1 MKNKLFFIN
10 LLFSITLFSQN
21 YTVHGLISDANN
33 GERLIGATIFVPN
46 TNLYAISNSYGFYSL
61 EVPKGKI
68 ELKVSYL
75 GYKTYINNL
84 DITGNILLN
93 ISLIEDSNILN
104 EVLIRAKGK
113 NDITNSDPGSHI
125 LNLDRIKKM
134 PAVAGEVDI
143 LKGLQL
149 LPGIQTSH
157 EGTTNLSIRGGSH
170 DQNLFLLDDAP
181 IYNPSHAL
189 GFFSVFNPDAIK
201 NVKVYKSF
209 IPSQFGGRLSSVV
222 DVRMKEGNNKEQ
234 KISGGVGLIASR
246 FTIESPIV
254 KEKSSF
260 MLSGRYSYAG
270 FTANTLGSALQSL
283 GVSSLNNFSPNNE
296 INFFDINAKVNVEL
310 NKNNHLYF
318 STYVGRDHFFYID
331 IDDSSSVDW
340 GNIIGNLR
348 WNHTFNS
355 KLFSNTMLVY
365 SKYDYSYIL
374 KDDTREFKWLA
385 EMQEFDLKS
394 DFDFYLNS
402 TNHLKFGIAVENHF
416 YEPGKLTP
424 RNAESI
430 TKGFEL
436 DRKKTIEGSI
446 YVNNTQKIGDNL
458 KVNYG
463 LRYSSFF
470 LLGNA
475 SVNQYDEDFN
485 IIATKNYKNGEL
497 VQFYQGLEPR
507 ISTNYT
513 LNNGHAIKAA
523 YTRTQQYQH
532 LISNSTVGLPTDVW
546 LPSDTHI
553 KPQTA
558 NQYSLGYYGS
568 TKNRTYDFF
577 TEVYYKSMNNV
588 IDYIDNADLFLNP
601 NIETQVL
608 SGTGEAYGIEF
619 LLEKKTGKFNGFLSY
634 TWSNTERTIEGINNG
649 RSYPT
654 TFNKQHNIST
664 TFSYQFSERF
674 SLSSVFKF
682 TSGGYITLPEGTFNF
697 YGVAFNYYSERNGY
711 LLPAYHRMDISAN
724 LKSKKNRNRKWQ
736 GEWSFGVYNLYNRK
750 NIFSLFVKQSN
761 DDLSFNKAYKMY
773 LYGVSPYISYNFKI

>member
-1 MKNKLFFIN
+1 MKNTLFFIN
-10 LLFSITLFSQN
+10 LLFSITLFSQT
-21 YTVHGLISDANN
+21 YTLHGVITDANN
-33 GERLIGATIFVPN
+33 GERLIGATIFSPN
-46 TNLYAISNSYGFYSL
+46 TNSYATSNSYGFYSL
-61 EVPKGKI
+61 EIPKGKSTF
-68 ELKVSYL
+68 KVSYL
-75 GYKTYINNL
+75 GYKTYSNTLNAA
-84 DITGNILLN
+84 DNISLN
-93 ISLIEDSNILN
+93 INLIEDSRSLN
-104 EVLIRAKGK
+104 EILIRAKGK
-113 NDITNSDPGSHI
+113 NDITNSEPGSHI

-143 LKGLQL
+143 LKSLQL

-234 KISGGVGLIASR
+234 KVSGGIGLIASR
-246 FTIESPIV
+246 FTIEAPIV

-270 FTANTLGSALQSL
+270 LTANTLGSGLQSL
-283 GVSSLNNFSPNNE
+283 GISSLNNFSPNNE

-310 NKNNHLYF
+310 NENNHLYF

-331 IDDSSSVDW
+331 IDDSSSMDW
-340 GNIIGNLR
+340 GNVIGNLR

-374 KDDTREFKWLA
+374 KDDTREFKWFA

-394 DFDFYLNS
+394 DFDFYINS
-402 TNHLKFGIAVENHF
+402 SNHLKFGFAVENHF

-436 DRKKTIEGSI
+436 DGRKTIEGSI
-446 YVNNTQKIGDNL
+446 YINNTQKIGANL

-463 LRYSSFF
+463 FRYSSFF

-475 SVNQYDEDFN
+475 AVNQYDEDFN
-485 IIATKNYKNGEL
+485 ITATKEYKKGEL
-497 VQFYQGLEPR
+497 VKFYHGLEPR

-513 LNNGHAIKAA
+513 LDNGHAIKAA

-546 LPSDTHI
+546 LPSDTYI

-568 TKNRTYDFF
+568 TKDSTFDFF

-634 TWSNTERTIEGINNG
+634 TWSNTERTIEGINNS

-664 TFSYQFSERF
+664 TFSYEFSDRF
-674 SLSSVFKF
+674 NISSIFKF

-697 YGVAFNYYSERNGY
+697 YGAAFNYYSERNGY
-711 LLPAYHRMDISAN
+711 RLPAYHRMDISAN
-724 LKSKKNRNRKWQ
+724 LKSKNNINRKWQ

-773 LYGVSPYISYNFKI
+773 LYGAAPYISYNFKF

>member
-1 MKNKLFFIN
+1 MKNTLFNIN

-21 YTVHGLISDANN
+21 YTVHGVLSDASN
-33 GERLIGATIFVPN
+33 GERLIGATIFSPN
-46 TNLYAISNSYGFYSL
+46 TNSYATSNSYGFYSL
-61 EVPKGKI
+61 EIPKGKSTF
-68 ELKVSYL
+68 KVSYL
-75 GYKTYINNL
+75 GYKTYSKTLNAT
-84 DITGNILLN
+84 DNISLN
-93 ISLIEDSNILN
+93 INLIEDSKNLN
-104 EVLIRAKGK
+104 EILIRAKGK
-113 NDITNSDPGSHI
+113 NDITNSEPGSHI

-143 LKGLQL
+143 LKSLQL

-234 KISGGVGLIASR
+234 KVSGGIGLIASR
-246 FTIESPIV
+246 FTIEAPIV

-270 FTANTLGSALQSL
+270 LTANTLGSGLQSL
-283 GVSSLNNFSPNNE
+283 GISSLNNFSPNNE

-310 NKNNHLYF
+310 NENNHLYF

-331 IDDSSSVDW
+331 IDDSSSMDW
-340 GNIIGNLR
+340 GNVIGNLR

-374 KDDTREFKWLA
+374 KDDTREFKWFA

-394 DFDFYLNS
+394 DFDFYINS
-402 TNHLKFGIAVENHF
+402 SNHLKFGFAVENHF

-436 DRKKTIEGSI
+436 DGRKTIEGSI
-446 YVNNTQKIGDNL
+446 YINNTQKIGANL

-463 LRYSSFF
+463 FRYSSFF

-475 SVNQYDEDFN
+475 AVNQYDEDFN
-485 IIATKNYKNGEL
+485 ITATKEYKKVEL
-497 VQFYQGLEPR
+497 VKFYHGLEPR

-513 LNNGHAIKAA
+513 LDNGHAIKAA

-546 LPSDTHI
+546 LPSDTYI

-568 TKNRTYDFF
+568 TKDSTFDFF

-634 TWSNTERTIEGINNG
+634 TWSNTERTIEGINNS

-664 TFSYQFSERF
+664 TFSYEFSERF
-674 SLSSVFKF
+674 TISSIFKF

-697 YGVAFNYYSERNGY
+697 YGAAFNYYSERNGY
-711 LLPAYHRMDISAN
+711 RLPAYHRMDISAN
-724 LKSKKNRNRKWQ
+724 LKSKNNINRKWQ
-736 GEWSFGVYNLYNRK
+736 GEWSFGVYNLYHRK
-750 NIFSLFVKQSN
+750 NIFSLFVKQSI
-761 DDLSFNKAYKMY
+761 DDLSYNRAYKMY
-773 LYGVSPYISYNFKI
+773 LYGASPYISYNFKF

>member
-1 MKNKLFFIN
+1 MKKEIN
-10 LLFSITLFSQN
+10 YIFLLFSITFFSQN
-21 YTVHGLISDANN
+21 YTVHGVISDANN
-33 GERLIGATIFVPN
+33 GERLIGATVFIPN
-46 TNLYAISNSYGFYSL
+46 TNSYAISNSYGFYSL
-61 EVPKGKI
+61 EIPKGI
-68 ELKVSYL
+68 STLKVSYL
-75 GYKTYINNL
+75 GYKTYTKSLN
-84 DITGNILLN
+84 ITENILLN
-93 ISLIEDSNILN
+93 INLTEDSKSLN
-104 EVLIRAKGK
+104 EILIRAKGK
-113 NDITNSDPGSHI
+113 NDITNSEPGSHI

-270 FTANTLGSALQSL
+270 LTSNTLGSVLQSL

-310 NKNNHLYF
+310 NEKNHLYF
-318 STYVGRDHFFYID
+318 STYIGRDHFFYID
-331 IDDSSSVDW
+331 IDDSSSMDW
-340 GNIIGNLR
+340 GNVIGNLR

-374 KDDTREFKWLA
+374 KDDTREFKWSA
-385 EMQEFDLKS
+385 NMQELDLKS
-394 DFDFYLNS
+394 DFDFFANAS
-402 TNHLKFGIAVENHF
+402 NHLKFGFSVENHF

-424 RNAESI
+424 RNTESI
-430 TKGFEL
+430 TRGFEL
-436 DRKKTIEGSI
+436 DDKKAIEGSVYI
-446 YVNNTQKIGDNL
+446 NNTQKIGNNF

-463 LRYSSFF
+463 LRYSNFF

-475 SVNQYDEDFN
+475 TVNQYDKDFN
-485 IIATKNYKNGEL
+485 ITATKKYNNGEL
-497 VQFYQGLEPR
+497 VKFYQGLEPR
-507 ISTNYT
+507 ISTNYI
-513 LNNGHAIKAA
+513 LNNGHAIKAS
-523 YTRTQQYQH
+523 YMRTQQYQH

-568 TKNRTYDFF
+568 AKDRTFDFF
-577 TEVYYKSMNNV
+577 TEVYYKSMDNV

-634 TWSNTERTIEGINNG
+634 TWSNTARTIEGINNS

-654 TFNKQHNIST
+654 SFNKQHNIST
-664 TFSYQFSERF
+664 TFSYEFSERF
-674 SLSSVFKF
+674 TISSIFKF

-711 LLPAYHRMDISAN
+711 RLPAYHRMDISAN
-724 LKSKKNRNRKWQ
+724 LKSKNNINRKWQ
-736 GEWSFGVYNLYNRK
+736 GEWSFGIYNLYNRE
-750 NIFSLFVKQSN
+750 NIFSLFVKQDN
-761 DDLSFNKAYKMY
+761 TNLEFNKTYKMY
-773 LYGVSPYISYNFKI
+773 LYGFSPYVGYNFKF

>member
-1 MKNKLFFIN
+1 M
-10 LLFSITLFSQN
+10 
-21 YTVHGLISDANN
+21 HGVVTDTNN
-33 GERLIGATIFVPN
+33 GERLIGATIFIPN

-61 EVPKGKI
+61 EVPKGKNG
-68 ELKVSYL
+68 LKVSYL
-75 GYKTYINNL
+75 GYKTYTKNL
-84 DITGNILLN
+84 DIAGNTLLN

-104 EVLIRAKGK
+104 EVLIKAKGK
-113 NDITNSDPGSHI
+113 NDITNSEPGSHI

-149 LPGIQTSH
+149 LPGIQTSQ

-222 DVRMKEGNNKEQ
+222 DVRMKEGNNNEQ
-234 KISGGVGLIASR
+234 KISGGIGLIASR

-260 MLSGRYSYAG
+260 IISSRYSYAG
-270 FTANTLGSALQSL
+270 FVVNTLGSGLSEL
-283 GVSSLNNFSPNNE
+283 GVKSFRDFNPNKE

-310 NKNNHLYF
+310 NENNHLYF
-318 STYVGRDHFFYID
+318 STYVGRDHFFYSE
-331 IDDSSSVDW
+331 IDDSSSMDW
-340 GNIIGNLR
+340 GNITGNLR
-348 WNHTFNS
+348 WNYIVNTR
-355 KLFSNTMLVY
+355 LFVNTMLVY

-374 KDDTREFKWLA
+374 RDDIREFKWLA

-394 DFDFYLNS
+394 DFDFYLNPS
-402 TNHLKFGIAVENHF
+402 NHLKFGFSIENHF
-416 YEPGKLTP
+416 YEPGKLIP
-424 RNAESI
+424 RNTESI
-430 TKGFEL
+430 TKRFEL
-436 DRKKTIEGSI
+436 EGKKTIEGNI
-446 YVNNTQKIGDNL
+446 YINNTQKIGNHL

-463 LRYSSFF
+463 FRYSSFF

-485 IIATKNYKNGEL
+485 IIATKKYKNGEL
-497 VQFYQGLEPR
+497 VKFYQGLEPR
-507 ISTNYT
+507 ISANYI

-523 YTRTQQYQH
+523 FTRTKQYQH
-532 LISNSTVGLPTDVW
+532 LISNSTLGLPTDVW
-546 LPSDTHI
+546 LPSDTYI

-568 TKNRTYDFF
+568 TKDKNFDFF
-577 TEVYYKSMNNV
+577 TEIYYKSMNNV

-619 LLEKKTGKFNGFLSY
+619 LLEKKKGKFNGWLSY
-634 TWSNTERTIEGINNG
+634 TWSNTERSIEGINNNLT
-649 RSYPT
+649 YPT
-654 TFNKQHNIST
+654 TYNKQHNFST
-664 TFSYQFSERF
+664 TLSYKFSERF
-674 SLSSVFKF
+674 NISSIFKY
-682 TSGGYITLPEGTFNF
+682 TSGGFITVPVGTFNH
-697 YGVAFNYYSERNGY
+697 YGASFSYYSSRNGY
-711 LLPAYHRMDISAN
+711 KLPSYHRMDISAN
-724 LKSKKNRNRKWQ
+724 LKSKKNTNRRWQ

-750 NIFSLFVKQSN
+750 NIFSLFVKQNPEYLAQS
-761 DDLSFNKAYKMY
+761 KAYKMY
-773 LYGVSPYISYNFKI
+773 LYGATPYISYYFKF

>member
-1 MKNKLFFIN
+1 MKKEIN
-10 LLFSITLFSQN
+10 YIFLLFSITFFSQN
-21 YTVHGLISDANN
+21 YTVHGVISDANN
-33 GERLIGATIFVPN
+33 GERLIGATVFIPN
-46 TNLYAISNSYGFYSL
+46 TNSYAISNSYGFYSL
-61 EVPKGKI
+61 EIPKGI
-68 ELKVSYL
+68 STLKVSYL
-75 GYKTYINNL
+75 GYKTYTKSLN
-84 DITGNILLN
+84 ITENILLN
-93 ISLIEDSNILN
+93 INLTEDSKSLN
-104 EVLIRAKGK
+104 EILIRAKGK
-113 NDITNSDPGSHI
+113 NDITNSEPGSHI

-270 FTANTLGSALQSL
+270 LTSNTLGSVLQSL

-310 NKNNHLYF
+310 NEKNHLYF
-318 STYVGRDHFFYID
+318 STYIGRDHFFYID
-331 IDDSSSVDW
+331 IDDSSSMDW
-340 GNIIGNLR
+340 GNVIGNLR

-374 KDDTREFKWLA
+374 KDDTREFKWSA
-385 EMQEFDLKS
+385 NMQELDLKS
-394 DFDFYLNS
+394 DFDFFANAS
-402 TNHLKFGIAVENHF
+402 NHLKFGFSVENHF

-424 RNAESI
+424 RNTESI
-430 TKGFEL
+430 TRGFEL
-436 DRKKTIEGSI
+436 DDKKTIEGSVYI
-446 YVNNTQKIGDNL
+446 NNTQKIGNNF

-463 LRYSSFF
+463 LRYSNFF

-475 SVNQYDEDFN
+475 TVNQYDKDFN
-485 IIATKNYKNGEL
+485 ITATKKYNNGEL
-497 VQFYQGLEPR
+497 VKFYQGLEPR
-507 ISTNYT
+507 ISTNYI
-513 LNNGHAIKAA
+513 LNNGHAIKAS
-523 YTRTQQYQH
+523 YMRTQQYQH

-568 TKNRTYDFF
+568 AKDRTFDFF
-577 TEVYYKSMNNV
+577 TEVYYKSMDNV

-634 TWSNTERTIEGINNG
+634 TWSNTARTIEGINNS

-654 TFNKQHNIST
+654 SFNKQHNIST
-664 TFSYQFSERF
+664 TFSYEFSERF
-674 SLSSVFKF
+674 TISSIFKF

-711 LLPAYHRMDISAN
+711 RLPAYHRMDISAN
-724 LKSKKNRNRKWQ
+724 LKSKNNINRKWQ
-736 GEWSFGVYNLYNRK
+736 GEWSFGIYNLYNRE
-750 NIFSLFVKQSN
+750 NIFSLFVKQDN
-761 DDLSFNKAYKMY
+761 TNLEFNKTYKMY
-773 LYGVSPYISYNFKI
+773 LYGFSPYVGYNFKF

>member
-1 MKNKLFFIN
+1 MKKNVKYIL
-10 LLFSITLFSQN
+10 LLFCATLFSQN
-21 YTVHGLISDANN
+21 YTIHGIISDTNN
-33 GERLIGATIFVPN
+33 GERLIGATIYNPN
-46 TNLYAISNSYGFYSL
+46 TKSYTISNSYGFYSL
-61 EVPKGKI
+61 ELPKGENTI
-68 ELKVSYL
+68 KVSYL
-75 GYKTYINNL
+75 GYKTYANTLI
-84 DITGNILLN
+84 ISQNILLN
-93 ISLIEDSNILN
+93 IDLTEESKSLN
-104 EVLIRAKGK
+104 EILINAKRK
-113 NDITNSDPGSHI
+113 NDITNSEPGTHI
-125 LNLDRIKKM
+125 LNLDKIKQI

-149 LPGIQTSH
+149 LPGVQTSH

-189 GFFSVFNPDAIK
+189 GFFSVFNTDAIK
-201 NVKVYKSF
+201 NVKLYKSY

-234 KISGGVGLIASR
+234 KVSGGVGLIASR
-246 FTIESPIV
+246 LTIEAPII

-260 MLSGRYSYAG
+260 MLSSRYSYAG
-270 FTANTLGSALQSL
+270 LTANTLGSGLQSL
-283 GVSSLNNFSPNNE
+283 GVSSLNNFSSNNE
-296 INFFDINAKVNVEL
+296 INFYDINAKINIEL
-310 NKNNHLYF
+310 NQNNHLYL
-318 STYVGRDHFFYID
+318 SAYNGRDHFFYID
-331 IDDSSSVDW
+331 IDDSSSMDW
-340 GNIIGNLR
+340 GNVIGNLR
-348 WNHTFNS
+348 WNHTFNDR
-355 KLFSNTMLVY
+355 LFSNTMLVY

-374 KDDTREFKWLA
+374 KDDTREFKWFA
-385 EMQEFDLKS
+385 GMQEIDLKS
-394 DFDFYLNS
+394 DFDFYMN
-402 TNHLKFGIAVENHF
+402 TENHLKFGFAIENHF

-424 RNAESI
+424 RNSESI
-430 TKGFEL
+430 SKGFEL
-436 DRKKTIEGSI
+436 ENKKTIEASVYI
-446 YVNNTQKIGDNL
+446 NNTQKITNKL

-475 SVNQYDEDFN
+475 SVNSYDSDFN
-485 IIATKNYKNGEL
+485 ITSTEEFKNGEL
-497 VQFYQGLEPR
+497 VQFYHGLEPR
-507 ISTNYT
+507 VSTIYNI
-513 LNNGHAIKAA
+513 NNRQSIKAA

-546 LPSDTHI
+546 LPSDTYI

-558 NQYSLGYYGS
+558 NQYSLGYYAS
-568 TKNRTYDFF
+568 TKNSKFDFF
-577 TEVYYKSMNNV
+577 TEVYYKEMNNV

-608 SGTGEAYGIEF
+608 SGSGEAYGIEF
-619 LLEKKTGKFNGFLSY
+619 SLEKKTGNFTGWLSY
-634 TWSNTERTIEGINNG
+634 TWSETNRTIGGINNG

-773 LYGVSPYISYNFKI
+773 LYGVSPYISYNFKF

>member
-1 MKNKLFFIN
+1 MKKEIN
-10 LLFSITLFSQN
+10 YIFLLFSITFFSQN
-21 YTVHGLISDANN
+21 YTVHGVISDANN
-33 GERLIGATIFVPN
+33 GERLIGATVFIPN
-46 TNLYAISNSYGFYSL
+46 TNSYAISNSYGFYSL
-61 EVPKGKI
+61 EIPKGI
-68 ELKVSYL
+68 STLKVSYL
-75 GYKTYINNL
+75 GYKTYTKSLN
-84 DITGNILLN
+84 ITENILLN
-93 ISLIEDSNILN
+93 INLTEDSKSLN
-104 EVLIRAKGK
+104 EILIRAKGK
-113 NDITNSDPGSHI
+113 NDITNSEPGSHI
-125 LNLDRIKKM
+125 LNLDRIKKL

-270 FTANTLGSALQSL
+270 LTSNTLGSVLQSL

-310 NKNNHLYF
+310 NEKNHLYF
-318 STYVGRDHFFYID
+318 STYIGRDHFFYID
-331 IDDSSSVDW
+331 IDDSSSMDW
-340 GNIIGNLR
+340 GNVIGNLR

-374 KDDTREFKWLA
+374 KDDTREFKWSA
-385 EMQEFDLKS
+385 NMQELDLKS
-394 DFDFYLNS
+394 DFDFFANAS
-402 TNHLKFGIAVENHF
+402 NHLKFGFSVENHF

-424 RNAESI
+424 RNTESI
-430 TKGFEL
+430 TRGFEL
-436 DRKKTIEGSI
+436 DDKKTIEGSVYI
-446 YVNNTQKIGDNL
+446 NNTQKIGNNF

-463 LRYSSFF
+463 LRYSNFF

-475 SVNQYDEDFN
+475 TVNQYDKDFN
-485 IIATKNYKNGEL
+485 ITATKKYNNGEL
-497 VQFYQGLEPR
+497 VKFYQGLEPR
-507 ISTNYT
+507 ISTNYI
-513 LNNGHAIKAA
+513 LNNGHAIKAS

-568 TKNRTYDFF
+568 AKDRTFDFF
-577 TEVYYKSMNNV
+577 TEVYYKSMDNV

-634 TWSNTERTIEGINNG
+634 TWSNTARTIEGINNS

-654 TFNKQHNIST
+654 SFNKQHNIST
-664 TFSYQFSERF
+664 TFSYEFSERF
-674 SLSSVFKF
+674 TISSIFKF

-711 LLPAYHRMDISAN
+711 RLPAYHRMDISAN
-724 LKSKKNRNRKWQ
+724 LKSKNNINRKWQ
-736 GEWSFGVYNLYNRK
+736 GEWSFGIYNLYNRE
-750 NIFSLFVKQSN
+750 NIFSLFVKQDN
-761 DDLSFNKAYKMY
+761 TNLEFNKTYKMY
-773 LYGVSPYISYNFKI
+773 LYGFSPYVGYNFKF